1 MLEHNPKSTA
11 KIGDHPIHP
20 MLVGF
25 PIALFVS
32 AFVCDVVFWQ
42 TMNPDWFRATVWLL
56 GGGLIMAAL
65 AAVMGLIDFL
75 DERRIRDLNDAWWHM
90 GGNVL
95 AVLIEAFNLYERV
108 QTNETFVVPTGLVLS
123 AIVVAIL
130 MFTGWKGWNLV
141 YRHHVAVS
149 DEAPEHGRHA

>member
-1 MLEHNPKSTA
+1 
-11 KIGDHPIHP
+11 
-20 MLVGF
+20 
-25 PIALFVS
+25 
-32 AFVCDVVFWQ
+32 
-42 TMNPDWFRATVWLL
+42 
-56 GGGLIMAAL
+56 MAAL

>member
-32 AFVCDVVFWQ
+32 TFVCDIVFWQ
-42 TMNPDWFRATVWLL
+42 NANPDWFRATLWLL
-56 GGGLIMAAL
+56 AGGLAMAAL

-75 DERRIRDLNDAWWHM
+75 DERRIRELNDAWWHM

-95 AVLIEAFNLYERV
+95 AVLIEAFNLYERWQV
-108 QTNETFVVPTGLVLS
+108 GEAFVVPTGLVLS
-123 AIVVAIL
+123 TCVVAIL

-149 DEAPEHGRHA
+149 DQPSEHGHRV